1 MTTLK
6 NTSRF
11 ALTLVVLALA
21 PFASTFAAD
30 AAMSASAPAPATAVP
45 AGPMTKDQYKAA
57 KKTIDETY
65 SMDKKGC
72 VGAQGNAL
80 DICKEQSKAKEKNAL
95 ADLEYQ
101 YSGKPTDQQKA
112 AKVHAETDYA
122 VAKEKCDDLKGNDKD
137 VCVKEAKAV
146 QVKALADAKMG
157 KEIGAAR
164 KDAATDK
171 NDADYKVAIEKC
183 DAFASDAKTS
193 CVATAKTRY
202 SKN

>member
-1 MTTLK
+1 MTQTR

-11 ALTLVVLALA
+11 ALTLLVLALA

-30 AAMSASAPAPATAVP
+30 TAMSASAPAPATTVP

-65 SMDKKGC
+65 SADKKAC
-72 VGAQGNAL
+72 VGNKGNAL
-80 DICKEQSKAKEKNAL
+80 DICKEEAKAKEKNAL

-146 QVKALADAKMG
+146 EVKALANISAAQKSAKAHNEAAKDKGDANY
-157 KEIGAAR
+157 
-164 KDAATDK
+164 D
-171 NDADYKVAIEKC
+171 VAVAKC
-183 DAFASDAKTS
+183 DALSGAAKDTCIADAK
-193 CVATAKTRY
+193 AKFG
-202 SKN
+202 K